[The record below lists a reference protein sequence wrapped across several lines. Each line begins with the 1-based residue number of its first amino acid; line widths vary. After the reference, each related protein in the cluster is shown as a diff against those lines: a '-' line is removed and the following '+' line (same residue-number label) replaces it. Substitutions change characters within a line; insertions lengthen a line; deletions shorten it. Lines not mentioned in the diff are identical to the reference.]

1 MLIYRSHIDID
12 RCVCEYDCRA
22 SKKYERNVVLNYGL
36 HLLYNYTEQRR
47 KTSEEVFCPFI
58 IAFMCRH

>member
-36 HLLYNYTEQRR
+36 YLLYNYTEQHR
-47 KTSEEVFCPFI
+47 KTSEELVGTFI
-58 IAFMCRH
+58 IAFMYHH